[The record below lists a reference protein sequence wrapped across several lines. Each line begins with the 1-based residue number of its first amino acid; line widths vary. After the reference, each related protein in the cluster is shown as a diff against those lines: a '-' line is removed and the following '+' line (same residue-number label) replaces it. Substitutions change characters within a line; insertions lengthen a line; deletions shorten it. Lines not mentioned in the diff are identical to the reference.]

1 MADSKKPLKDIKP
14 VCTNRKAYHDYF
26 LTETF
31 EAGISLKGTEV
42 KSLRDGQVNL
52 KDSYATIKDGE
63 MYLMNCHI
71 SPYSPGA
78 RENPSPERTRKLLMH
93 KREIQRLLGKTKEK
107 GFTLVP
113 VKIYFKDGYAKVEL
127 ALGKGKKLYDKR
139 RAIKEKESKREI
151 ERALK
156 RR

>member
-1 MADSKKPLKDIKP
+1 MADSKKSLKDVKT

-42 KSLRDGQVNL
+42 KSLRDGKANL

-71 SPYSPGA
+71 SPYSAGS
-78 RENPSPERTRKLLMH
+78 RENPPPTRTRKLLMH
-93 KREIQRLLGKTKEK
+93 RREIERLLGKTKEK

-113 VKIYFKDGYAKVEL
+113 VKIYFKKGYAKVEL
-127 ALGKGKKLYDKR
+127 ALGKGKKLFDKR

-156 RR
+156 KR